1 VSPIGDTVGPL
12 PLRGPIR
19 VAVLASV
26 ALSAVA
32 AVLGGTP
39 GLAALALAASALT
52 VAALLGM
59 RSRWV
64 ASAPHQ
70 APAVDVVLDG
80 EGELPARL
88 RRLHDEH
95 VEQVNLA
102 LDEGRDDLVSELSDA
117 YTDQALTLITVDA
130 EVRR

>member
-1 VSPIGDTVGPL
+1 VSPIGDSAGPL
-12 PLRGPIR
+12 SSPIR
-19 VAVLASV
+19 VAVLTSA
-26 ALSAVA
+26 ALAAVA
-32 AVLGGTP
+32 AVVGGTT
-39 GLAALALAASALT
+39 GYVALALAVGALG

-64 ASAPHQ
+64 AATPDQ
-70 APAVDVVLDG
+70 EPALDVLLDG
-80 EGELPARL
+80 DGELSARL

-102 LDEGRDDLVSELSDA
+102 LDEGREDLVRELSDA
-117 YTDQALTLITVDA
+117 YMDQALNLITVDA